1 MTADTAGT
9 AAPGPVGAEP
19 WTGQWVTDRL
29 GLRLTG
35 GPELTDLI
43 GLALRVNPKRAHLLV
58 SRVLGKHVPQRPAA
72 VHGAGLAL
80 GRRVAELLGPDDAAR
95 AVVLGYAE
103 TATALGHSVADGLD
117 APYLHSTR
125 RPVPG
130 AAPLGGFEEEHSH
143 ATSHLLLPEDPLL
156 LAGDGPLVLVDDE
169 FSTGTTVLNTIR
181 ALHAAHP
188 RAHYVAV
195 ALVDLRTPADRERLR
210 AAAAE
215 LGARLDLVATAAGG
229 VDLPDGVLDRAR
241 ELIAAAPAPPPPAG
255 PPGTLARLDLPWPAD
270 LPDGG
275 RHGFTPAHRRRLDT
289 ALPGLGAA
297 LAAAVGPRPGRVLV
311 LGCEELMYAP
321 LRLAEALQHALPDA
335 EVRFSTTTR
344 SPVFA
349 LDDPGYA
356 IRTRLAFAAHDDPA
370 DRSTERYAYNVAPG
384 TDPARRFDT
393 VVLVVDDPADT
404 PALHHGP
411 AALLPA
417 LRTATDRVLLAVL
430 PSYRPAPPARCP
442 AARA

>member
-1 MTADTAGT
+1 MTADTT
-9 AAPGPVGAEP
+9 APGPVGADP

-35 GPELTDLI
+35 GPELTGLI

-58 SRVLGKHVPQRPAA
+58 SRVLGKHVPQRPAT
-72 VHGAGLAL
+72 VHGAGLDL
-80 GRRVAELLGPDDAAR
+80 GRRVAELLGPEDAAR

-130 AAPLGGFEEEHSH
+130 VAPLGGFEEEHSH

-169 FSTGTTVLNTIR
+169 FSTGTTVINTIR

-188 RAHYVAV
+188 RERYVAV

-210 AAAAE
+210 AAAAG

-229 VDLPDGVLDRAR
+229 VELPDGVLDRAR
-241 ELIAAAPAPPPPAG
+241 ELIAAAPAPPPPSG
-255 PPGTLARLDLPWPAD
+255 PPGELTRLDLPWPAD

-275 RHGFTPAHRRRLDT
+275 RHGFTPAHRRRLDA
-289 ALPGLGAA
+289 ALPALGAH

-356 IRTRLAFAAHDDPA
+356 IRTRLAFTAHDDPA

-411 AALLPA
+411 DALLPA
-417 LRTATDRVLLAVL
+417 LRTATDRVVLAVL
-430 PSYRPAPPARCP
+430 PSYRPAPPAGRP